1 MRKLGR
7 WWVWLLP
14 GLICLCPMG
23 AMAYYN
29 AFLEDEAPHFESK
42 RAGRRALVSQSHRR
56 TAVIPFARP

>member
-7 WWVWLLP
+7 WWDWLLP

-29 AFLEDEAPHFESK
+29 TTAETEAAHADSE
-42 RAGRRALVSQSHRR
+42 RAGRRSLVSSLMG
-56 TAVIPFARP
+56 AAIIPVARI